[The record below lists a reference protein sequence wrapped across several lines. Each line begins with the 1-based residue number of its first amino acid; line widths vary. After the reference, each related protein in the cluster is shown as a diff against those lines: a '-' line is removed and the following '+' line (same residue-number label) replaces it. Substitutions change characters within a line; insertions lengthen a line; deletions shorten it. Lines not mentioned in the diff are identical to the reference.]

1 MLFNF
6 LLTCTDYQPTIQPD
20 LRIGA
25 ENKATVCFPG
35 DSVSNI
41 VRKTK

>member
-6 LLTCTDYQPTIQPD
+6 LQTCTDYHLD

-25 ENKATVCFPG
+25 ENKATVCFPR
-35 DSVSNI
+35 DFNI
-41 VRKTK
+41 VRKTIRQNRP